1 MPAARRLSLK
11 KPFSH
16 WPRLEGAVV
25 TDGAIGRLS
34 HVISTQTTAPSVHRG
49 RARAGA
55 VGPRYRGDAW
65 PAVTAGAGANGGG
78 ARAGPGGRLCVAGMR
93 SRQRAFAAVMRLC
106 VKCLRV
112 GRRRRF
118 RLAWRAQQLWRYG
131 HLCLRSLLY
140 NSFTNSDVLLD
151 SLFEPIY
158 WLVDHVTR
166 WFGVAKSNTV
176 AVSICRK
183 CISPKPARTHHC
195 SICNRC
201 VLKMDHHCPWLNNC
215 VGHYNHRYF
224 FSFCLFMTMGCIY
237 CGISSWDMFREA
249 YAAIETYYQTP
260 PPAFSFRQRAFHK
273 SIVYLWVLC
282 SSVALALGALTLWHA
297 ALITRGETSIE
308 RHINKKE
315 RQRLQKKGRVFRN
328 PYSYG
333 AWDNWKVFLGVE
345 TRRHW
350 LTRVLLPSTHLP
362 HGTGLSWDR
371 PPCVT
376 EPRTPLLAI

>member
-1 MPAARRLSLK
+1 
-11 KPFSH
+11 
-16 WPRLEGAVV
+16 
-25 TDGAIGRLS
+25 
-34 HVISTQTTAPSVHRG
+34 
-49 RARAGA
+49 
-55 VGPRYRGDAW
+55 
-65 PAVTAGAGANGGG
+65 
-78 ARAGPGGRLCVAGMR
+78 MR

-166 WFGVAKSNTV
+166 WFGVVSARRGGGARCGECPACHLTATRTATAPRGLPPQARSNTV

-195 SICNRC
+195 SICNSIC
-201 VLKMDHHCPWLNNC
+201 NGGSVPAGPLHIFNPGAAWLNNC

>member
-1 MPAARRLSLK
+1 
-11 KPFSH
+11 
-16 WPRLEGAVV
+16 
-25 TDGAIGRLS
+25 
-34 HVISTQTTAPSVHRG
+34 
-49 RARAGA
+49 
-55 VGPRYRGDAW
+55 
-65 PAVTAGAGANGGG
+65 
-78 ARAGPGGRLCVAGMR
+78 MR
-93 SRQRAFAAVMRLC
+93 SRQRAFSAVMRLC

-118 RLAWRAQQLWRYG
+118 RLAWRVQQLWRYG
-131 HLCLRSLLY
+131 HLCLGSLLY
-140 NSFTNSDVLLD
+140 NSFTNSDVVLD

-166 WFGVAKSNTV
+166 WFGVTYPPGWICWHLAYGHWNLLMILFHYYMAITTPPGHPPQAKSNTV

-183 CISPKPARTHHC
+183 CISPKPARAHHC

-224 FSFCLFMTMGCIY
+224 FSFCLFMTMGCVY
-237 CGISSWDMFREA
+237 CGISSWDIFREA
-249 YAAIETYYQTP
+249 YAAIQRLKLLEKETLQVAANQTYYQTP
-260 PPAFSFRQRAFHK
+260 PPTFSFRQRAFHK

-315 RQRLQKKGRVFRN
+315 RQRLQKKGRTLAHPGTAAVYTPAPWNWPELGPSSLCDRAAHTS
-328 PYSYG
+328 PG
-333 AWDNWKVFLGVE
+333 HLTDARAEAQGVVLTPAAPGPTPAW
-345 TRRHW
+345 H
-350 LTRVLLPSTHLP
+350 
-362 HGTGLSWDR
+362 
-371 PPCVT
+371 
-376 EPRTPLLAI
+376 